1 MLLWCNF
8 CRDTGYFAEKCVS
21 LRGEAEGKE
30 KYKEREVER
39 EGMEKEC
46 VAGGSLLDCDDC
58 DGGVADCVG
67 AVEGEDF
74 VEFFA
79 DG

>member
-1 MLLWCNF
+1 MEMGM
-8 CRDTGYFAEKCVS
+8 R
-21 LRGEAEGKE
+21 RGKQRRSRR
-30 KYKEREVER
+30 EREVER

-46 VAGGSLLDCDDC
+46 VSSGRLSDCDDG
-58 DGGVADCVG
+58 DGGIADCVG

>member
-1 MLLWCNF
+1 M
-8 CRDTGYFAEKCVS
+8 EKEWK
-21 LRGEAEGKE
+21 RNG
-30 KYKEREVER
+30 R
-39 EGMEKEC
+39 GMEEEC
-46 VAGGSLLDCDDC
+46 VAGGRLSDCDDG
-58 DGGVADCVG
+58 DGGVTDCVG

>member
-1 MLLWCNF
+1 MEMGM
-8 CRDTGYFAEKCVS
+8 RRGR
-21 LRGEAEGKE
+21 LRLRQKRSRR
-30 KYKEREVER
+30 EREVER

-46 VAGGSLLDCDDC
+46 VAGGSLLDCDDG

>member
-1 MLLWCNF
+1 
-8 CRDTGYFAEKCVS
+8 
-21 LRGEAEGKE
+21 
-30 KYKEREVER
+30 
-39 EGMEKEC
+39 MEKEC
-46 VAGGSLLDCDDC
+46 VSSGRLSDCDDG
-58 DGGVADCVG
+58 DGGVTDCVG

>member
-1 MLLWCNF
+1 MWCDF
-8 CRDTGYFAEKCVS
+8 CRDTGYFAAKSVS
-21 LRGEAEGKE
+21 LRGKAEGKGNEDE
-30 KYKEREVER
+30 KGK
-39 EGMEKEC
+39 GMEKEC
-46 VAGGSLLDCDDC
+46 VAGASLLDCDDG

>member
-1 MLLWCNF
+1 MRNEKGKGMGMGMRMRMRRGRLRQKRSRRE
-8 CRDTGYFAEKCVS
+8 RD
-21 LRGEAEGKE
+21 
-30 KYKEREVER
+30 
-39 EGMEKEC
+39 GMEKEC
-46 VAGGSLLDCDDC
+46 VASGSLLDCDDG

>member
-1 MLLWCNF
+1 MKRKRN
-8 CRDTGYFAEKCVS
+8 GKGMEKEWK
-21 LRGEAEGKE
+21 RNGK
-30 KYKEREVER
+30 
-39 EGMEKEC
+39 GMEKEC
-46 VAGGSLLDCDDC
+46 VAGGRLSDCDDG
-58 DGGVADCVG
+58 DGGVTDCVG

>member
-1 MLLWCNF
+1 MRN
-8 CRDTGYFAEKCVS
+8 EK
-21 LRGEAEGKE
+21 GKGMGKE
-30 KYKEREVER
+30 WERNGKGMEKEWKRNGK
-39 EGMEKEC
+39 GMEKEC
-46 VAGGSLLDCDDC
+46 VAGGSLLDCDDG

>member
-1 MLLWCNF
+1 M
-8 CRDTGYFAEKCVS
+8 G
-21 LRGEAEGKE
+21 
-30 KYKEREVER
+30 
-39 EGMEKEC
+39 KEC
-46 VAGGSLLDCDDC
+46 VAGGSLPDCDDG

>member
-1 MLLWCNF
+1 MRN
-8 CRDTGYFAEKCVS
+8 EK
-21 LRGEAEGKE
+21 GKVME
-30 KYKEREVER
+30 KEWKRNGK
-39 EGMEKEC
+39 GMEKEC
-46 VAGGSLLDCDDC
+46 VAGGSLLDCDDG

>member
-1 MLLWCNF
+1 M
-8 CRDTGYFAEKCVS
+8 S
-21 LRGEAEGKE
+21 LRGKAEGKGNEDE
-30 KYKEREVER
+30 KGKAKEKQKGER
-39 EGMEKEC
+39 SRKRRKGNGVEKEC
-46 VAGGSLLDCDDC
+46 VAGGSLLDCDDG

>member
-1 MLLWCNF
+1 M
-8 CRDTGYFAEKCVS
+8 RM
-21 LRGEAEGKE
+21 R
-30 KYKEREVER
+30 R
-39 EGMEKEC
+39 GMEMGMEMEMEMGC
-46 VAGGSLLDCDDC
+46 VAGGSLLDCDDG

>member
-1 MLLWCNF
+1 MRSRKRRKGN
-8 CRDTGYFAEKCVS
+8 GEEK
-21 LRGEAEGKE
+21 EEE
-30 KYKEREVER
+30 EEE
-39 EGMEKEC
+39 EC
-46 VAGGSLLDCDDC
+46 VAAGSLLDCDDG

>member
-1 MLLWCNF
+1 M
-8 CRDTGYFAEKCVS
+8 RMKMRMR
-21 LRGEAEGKE
+21 RGRQRRSRSRR
-30 KYKEREVER
+30 EREVER

-46 VAGGSLLDCDDC
+46 VAGGSLLDCDDG

>member
-1 MLLWCNF
+1 MRSRKRRKGN
-8 CRDTGYFAEKCVS
+8 GEEK
-21 LRGEAEGKE
+21 EEE
-30 KYKEREVER
+30 EEE
-39 EGMEKEC
+39 EEEC
-46 VAGGSLLDCDDC
+46 VAGGSLLDCDDG

>member
-1 MLLWCNF
+1 MPLWCDF
-8 CRDTGYFAEKCVS
+8 CRDTGYSAEYSVS
-21 LRGEAEGKE
+21 LRGSRRE
-30 KYKEREVER
+30 K

-46 VAGGSLLDCDDC
+46 VAGASLLDCDDG

>member
-1 MLLWCNF
+1 M
-8 CRDTGYFAEKCVS
+8 
-21 LRGEAEGKE
+21 
-30 KYKEREVER
+30 ERER
-39 EGMEKEC
+39 NGKGMEKEC
-46 VAGGSLLDCDDC
+46 VAGGSLLDCDDG

>member
-1 MLLWCNF
+1 MRSRKRRKGN
-8 CRDTGYFAEKCVS
+8 GEEK
-21 LRGEAEGKE
+21 EEE
-30 KYKEREVER
+30 EEE
-39 EGMEKEC
+39 EC
-46 VAGGSLLDCDDC
+46 VAGGSLLDCDDG

-67 AVEGEDF
+67 AVEREDF

>member
-1 MLLWCNF
+1 MRSRKRRKGN
-8 CRDTGYFAEKCVS
+8 GEEK
-21 LRGEAEGKE
+21 EEE
-30 KYKEREVER
+30 E
-39 EGMEKEC
+39 EC
-46 VAGGSLLDCDDC
+46 VAGGSLLDCDDG

>member
-1 MLLWCNF
+1 M
-8 CRDTGYFAEKCVS
+8 EKEWK
-21 LRGEAEGKE
+21 RNGK
-30 KYKEREVER
+30 
-39 EGMEKEC
+39 GMEKEC
-46 VAGGSLLDCDDC
+46 VAGGSLLDCDDG

-74 VEFFA
+74 VELFA

>member
-1 MLLWCNF
+1 MEMGMRMRRGRLRQKRSRRE
-8 CRDTGYFAEKCVS
+8 RD
-21 LRGEAEGKE
+21 
-30 KYKEREVER
+30 
-39 EGMEKEC
+39 GMEKEC
-46 VAGGSLLDCDDC
+46 VAGGSLLDCDDG

>member
-1 MLLWCNF
+1 MGMGMRMRMRRGRLRQKRSRRE
-8 CRDTGYFAEKCVS
+8 RD
-21 LRGEAEGKE
+21 
-30 KYKEREVER
+30 
-39 EGMEKEC
+39 GMEKEC
-46 VAGGSLLDCDDC
+46 VAGGSLLDCDDG

>member
-1 MLLWCNF
+1 M
-8 CRDTGYFAEKCVS
+8 RMRMR
-21 LRGEAEGKE
+21 RGRQRRSRSRR
-30 KYKEREVER
+30 EREVER

-46 VAGGSLLDCDDC
+46 VAGGSLLDCDDG

>member
-1 MLLWCNF
+1 
-8 CRDTGYFAEKCVS
+8 
-21 LRGEAEGKE
+21 
-30 KYKEREVER
+30 
-39 EGMEKEC
+39 MEKEC
-46 VAGGSLLDCDDC
+46 VAGASLLDCDDG

>member
-1 MLLWCNF
+1 MEMGM
-8 CRDTGYFAEKCVS
+8 RRRRQRRS
-21 LRGEAEGKE
+21 RS
-30 KYKEREVER
+30 EREVER
-39 EGMEKEC
+39 EGEEKEWKRNGKGMEKEC
-46 VAGGSLLDCDDC
+46 VAGGSLLDCDDG

>member
-1 MLLWCNF
+1 M
-8 CRDTGYFAEKCVS
+8 S
-21 LRGEAEGKE
+21 LRGEAEGKGNEEAKAKE
-30 KYKEREVER
+30 KEKQKEKQKGMRNEKKNGK
-39 EGMEKEC
+39 GMEKEC
-46 VAGGSLLDCDDC
+46 VAGGSLLDCDDG

>member
-1 MLLWCNF
+1 M
-8 CRDTGYFAEKCVS
+8 S
-21 LRGEAEGKE
+21 LRGKAEGKG

-39 EGMEKEC
+39 ERSRKRRKGNGEEKEC
-46 VAGGSLLDCDDC
+46 VAGGSLLDCDDG